1 MTTMKRTMMT
11 MKMIKIRIKT
21 IMMAKMTRM
30 IREAKIK
37 RNLMIWIKIMTKK
50 RVSVMLMRKMMK
62 IRMEM
67 MML

>member
-37 RNLMIWIKIMTKK
+37 RNLMI
-50 RVSVMLMRKMMK
+50 
-62 IRMEM
+62 
-67 MML
+67 